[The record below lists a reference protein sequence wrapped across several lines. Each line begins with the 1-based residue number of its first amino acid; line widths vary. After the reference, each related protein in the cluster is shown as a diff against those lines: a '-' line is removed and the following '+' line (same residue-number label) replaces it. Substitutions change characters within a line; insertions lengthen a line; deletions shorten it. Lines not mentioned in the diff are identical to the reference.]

1 MNEIIWDMYFYA
13 SILGV
18 MLCLLGLLVKS
29 TSPTED
35 QNIPSACNLQYSF
48 VSFVASSIILLPIC
62 AQLSLERAFRLFES
76 TSSDIRKSIISEAI
90 FFVTFLWCLQT
101 ILRQIVSVKFIDE
114 DEKKIGKITTL
125 MVMLISSYTLYSI
138 CSGGSWL
145 FDNKSFLNMKIKDM
159 KGTVARYLSHQL
171 RTPINTVT
179 LALHCL
185 KSQVN
190 TNEVCAEGTELVDD
204 AITAV
209 SAVTTV
215 LENIITYESLSAS
228 TLKMYPRMVYPADY
242 IKDTLRLHFDIAK
255 QKSIGFEVKSDTLV
269 DVDTNAV
276 CISIDSIRF
285 SQVINTLVGNAIKYT
300 KKGGKVTVSVE
311 YCHLEKDHNHNGKS
325 DNGNDYS
332 AVIQGSRINA
342 SGMLKIRVTDT
353 GRGIAKETLPGLF
366 ERSLRFNP
374 GLEEKDQGSGISLW
388 ITRRLVDLHRYC
400 TLEVESEGVGR
411 GTEFVLSIPF
421 YEQPEKLFVPLCRN
435 SLKDSGNSFLEEES
449 EKEDDEDDESKDGSV
464 YRTSLHSHSGKI
476 SMRSI
481 LVNDTSRRYELRSSS
496 NSIKMNTDDA
506 SKISRSSL
514 SRSSGNSGHILNRSF
529 MRSQSG
535 KIQVHNRD
543 DTNSIK
549 ISEIVR
555 GKEKFKRNYSMRASM
570 GCNEDSIRSKST
582 MTTAYSHN
590 MPNSK
595 VEDIEIDNNIAIN
608 VLIVDDAPMT
618 LKMIVR

>member
-1 MNEIIWDMYFYA
+1 
-13 SILGV
+13 
-18 MLCLLGLLVKS
+18 
-29 TSPTED
+29 
-35 QNIPSACNLQYSF
+35 
-48 VSFVASSIILLPIC
+48 
-62 AQLSLERAFRLFES
+62 
-76 TSSDIRKSIISEAI
+76 
-90 FFVTFLWCLQT
+90 
-101 ILRQIVSVKFIDE
+101 
-114 DEKKIGKITTL
+114 
-125 MVMLISSYTLYSI
+125 
-138 CSGGSWL
+138 
-145 FDNKSFLNMKIKDM
+145 MKIKDM

-171 RTPINTVT
+171 RTPVNTVT

-255 QKSIGFEVKSDTLV
+255 QKSIGFEVKSDTLI

-311 YCHLEKDHNHNGKS
+311 YCQLEKDHHHNGN
-325 DNGNDYS
+325 DNAGNDYS
-332 AVIQGSRINA
+332 AVIQGSKINA

-353 GRGIAKETLPGLF
+353 GRGIAKESLPGLF

-374 GLEEKDQGSGISLW
+374 GLEEKDQGSGLSLW

-411 GTEFVLSIPF
+411 GTQFVLSIPF

-435 SLKDSGNSFLEEES
+435 SMIPIMSIRKDYEEDSISENS
-449 EKEDDEDDESKDGSV
+449 
-464 YRTSLHSHSGKI
+464 
-476 SMRSI
+476 SI
-481 LVNDTSRRYELRSSS
+481 FNDTS
-496 NSIKMNTDDA
+496 T
-506 SKISRSSL
+506 KISIHNFIFRDKSKAYENKPFDENRSEASCT
-514 SRSSGNSGHILNRSF
+514 SRRRLPSALFLKITGKHDTFAEMVYESSGVDEKSGGRERDRCKDKDRDRIS
-529 MRSQSG
+529 SG
-535 KIQVHNRD
+535 KD
-543 DTNSIK
+543 CTCECEES
-549 ISEIVR
+549 
-555 GKEKFKRNYSMRASM
+555 Y
-570 GCNEDSIRSKST
+570 RSKFSST
-582 MTTAYSHN
+582 PSLEHIEHEHR
-590 MPNSK
+590 
-595 VEDIEIDNNIAIN
+595 EDFEFK